1 MRIGEVAKISRCPAV
16 TIRYYEKIGL
26 LPNAKRT
33 AANYRIYDQNDLER
47 LRFIRHCRN
56 HGMSLA
62 DIEKLLSIKDD
73 GSALHDGDIVAII
86 ESHRKNIKAQIASLD
101 ALLRKLDH
109 QLLDLRLCADVDA
122 AGGSPP
128 RPEAGKKATGSSR
141 PWGRRALTVPIIRSS
156 RMPLPERA

>member
-101 ALLRKLDH
+101 ALLRKLDE
-109 QLLDLRLCADVDA
+109 LVADPKGHKKRGEDRRFCREDTNCLH
-122 AGGSPP
+122 AGCLSCFGLWSGGV
-128 RPEAGKKATGSSR
+128 RRRRTG
-141 PWGRRALTVPIIRSS
+141 IF
-156 RMPLPERA
+156 

>member
-26 LPNAKRT
+26 LSNAKRT

-86 ESHRKNIKAQIASLD
+86 ESHRKNIKAQIASLMPCS
-101 ALLRKLDH
+101 ASWTSW
-109 QLLDLRLCADVDA
+109 
-122 AGGSPP
+122 SPT
-128 RPEAGKKATGSSR
+128 RPAAGKKRTGSSR
-141 PWGRRALTVPIIRSS
+141 PWGRRALTVPIMRSS
-156 RMPLPERA
+156 RMILPERA

>member
-101 ALLRKLDH
+101 ALLRKLDE
-109 QLLDLRLCADVDA
+109 RSPTRPA
-122 AGGSPP
+122 A
-128 RPEAGKKATGSSR
+128 RKKGTGSSR
-141 PWGRRALTVPIIRSS
+141 PWGRRALTVPIMRSS
-156 RMPLPERA
+156 RMILPERA

>member
-86 ESHRKNIKAQIASLD
+86 ESHRKNINAQIASLD
-101 ALLRKLDH
+101 ALLRKLDE
-109 QLLDLRLCADVDA
+109 LVAD
-122 AGGSPP
+122 P
-128 RPEAGKKATGSSR
+128 TGSR
-141 PWGRRALTVPIIRSS
+141 EKADRIIETLGAPCPDWSDYAKVS
-156 RMPLPERA
+156 HDPS

>member
-1 MRIGEVAKISRCPAV
+1 MKRSVCCP
-16 TIRYYEKIGL
+16 TQK
-26 LPNAKRT
+26 
-33 AANYRIYDQNDLER
+33 ANYRIYDQNDLER

-101 ALLRKLDH
+101 ALLRKLDE
-109 QLLDLRLCADVDA
+109 LS
-122 AGGSPP
+122 GGRREMKLAPT
-128 RPEAGKKATGSSR
+128 RPAAGKKGTGSSR
-141 PWGRRALTVPIIRSS
+141 PWGRRALTVPIMRSS
-156 RMPLPERA
+156 RMILPERA